1 MPFPGISKLLYRTFS
16 QAGLLR
22 LPLDRLLTYL
32 KSLARRDF
40 LSNPDSGVF
49 KVVLDKLKDKN
60 PTALDQALK
69 ASNLTASQI
78 LIHHTKVGHQDKKKL
93 YDPKYKGV

>member
-1 MPFPGISKLLYRTFS
+1 MSGYLVLS
-16 QAGLLR
+16 QAGLVG
-22 LPLDRLLTYL
+22 LPLDRLLAYL

-78 LIHHTKVGHQDKKKL
+78 LIHHTKVGHHNKNTRVCF
-93 YDPKYKGV
+93 DPN